1 MIAHAMERARGGHW
15 LPQELQA
22 RQANLRRGR
31 AALGQQRERLT
42 DAYLAGVIPLAEYE
56 RRRRDAD
63 NRLQAL
69 DRQEHEL
76 VQDTERQDETAGL
89 AAHAKAF
96 CQRVR
101 EGR

>member
-1 MIAHAMERARGGHW
+1 
-15 LPQELQA
+15 
-22 RQANLRRGR
+22 
-31 AALGQQRERLT
+31 
-42 DAYLAGVIPLAEYE
+42 
-56 RRRRDAD
+56 
-63 NRLQAL
+63 LQAL